1 MNKRSFFNTC
11 ALTASITVT
20 GLLTACSSTPRTD
33 ARLDAAHASFNALQT
48 QSRGSNLAPAELKD
62 AQDALN
68 RADKALRERDD
79 SEVVQHKIYLAQQQV
94 ALAEQAYRRKLSE
107 QAIKDMDQQRDEL
120 RLAARTAEAERAKT
134 ALKDLQAQ
142 MTDRG
147 VVMTLGDVLFDVGKS
162 TLKPGGVRV
171 VQKLATYLQE
181 NAQRKVG
188 VEGFTDST
196 GSDDFNQQLSE
207 DRAESVKAALVNAGV
222 AADRITVMGYGETS
236 PVATNDT
243 PAGRQLNRRVEV
255 VLSDESGKIAPR

>member
-1 MNKRSFFNTC
+1 
-11 ALTASITVT
+11 
-20 GLLTACSSTPRTD
+20 
-33 ARLDAAHASFNALQT
+33 
-48 QSRGSNLAPAELKD
+48 
-62 AQDALN
+62 
-68 RADKALRERDD
+68 
-79 SEVVQHKIYLAQQQV
+79 
-94 ALAEQAYRRKLSE
+94 
-107 QAIKDMDQQRDEL
+107 
-120 RLAARTAEAERAKT
+120 
-134 ALKDLQAQ
+134 LKDLQAQ

-162 TLKPGGVRV
+162 TLKPGGVRI
-171 VQKLATYLQE
+171 VQKLAAYLQE

-222 AADRITVMGYGETS
+222 APDRITVTGYGETS

-255 VLSDESGKIAPR
+255 VLSDEAGRIAPR